1 LTRLAHVLDHLGMLG
16 IRGRNVQIAAAFA
29 LIAQGCLEPN
39 PNADAGGTDELG
51 TSGEGTSESGS
62 GESGTSEASSGETSP
77 DTSAETAMPCDPC
90 GLGFEL
96 IEFEAGPDDFSGEI
110 PKPEFAHTAPIAFV
124 REYLPGNADEL
135 GYAITWTDTG
145 ASWQVDVAL
154 IDASPNSRVRGVA
167 VVIGSESELTIDE
180 LDVAAGEC
188 TSVEPPLPAQQLIES
203 VERYDPAGG
212 ATLAYDR
219 QAGGGTQYCVTAS
232 DAADAGIGVRTLA
245 LEIPDGV
252 LLSAAP
258 DTIFDMAGG
267 GELSF
272 TAGDPSWALLHLV
285 GVRDFDDASASDL
298 GYVVACE
305 TAAAPFACSF
315 AFDNFSSGARAVLG
329 GHLLGVP

>member
-1 LTRLAHVLDHLGMLG
+1 MP
-16 IRGRNVQIAAAFA
+16 IAAAFA

-51 TSGEGTSESGS
+51 TSGEASTSESGT
-62 GESGTSEASSGETSP
+62 GESGTSDAGTSETSP
-77 DTSAETAMPCDPC
+77 ETSPETGMPCDPC
-90 GLGFEL
+90 GLGFEVL
-96 IEFEAGPDDFSGEI
+96 EFEAGPDDFSAEI
-110 PKPEFAHTAPIAFV
+110 PKPDFAHTAPIAFV

-135 GYAITWTDTG
+135 GYAISWTDVG
-145 ASWQVDVAL
+145 ASWQVEVAL
-154 IDASPNSRVRGVA
+154 IDAAPNSRVRGVA
-167 VVIGSESELTIDE
+167 LVIGSESPPTIDE

-188 TSVEPPLPAQQLIES
+188 TSVVPPMPTQQLIES

-219 QAGGGTQYCVTAS
+219 QAAGGTQYCVTTS
-232 DAADAGIGVRTLA
+232 DSPDATIGVRTIA
-245 LEIPDGV
+245 LELPEGV
-252 LLSAAP
+252 LLSAAA
-258 DTIFDMAGG
+258 DTIFDMPGG

-272 TAGDPSWALLHLV
+272 SEGDPSWSLAHLV

-298 GYVVACE
+298 GYVVACDS
-305 TAAAPFACSF
+305 AAAPFPCSF